1 MACVSLHVSTSA
13 NKACITSNPSF
24 TPRSVS
30 FLKPAKLTYSL
41 NPSKSNAPNTGVPIR
56 SYVILPNCSIENIF
70 AFSISNSTSCKD
82 LASSFV
88 KVPCSWNENQN
99 SMALNPLKLKVQKDR
114 SFVVRPSTT
123 SVDCSKI
130 SLVSGLSDL
139 SVLEAAKFFRVSAIL
154 REEGWSP
161 VTILRN
167 YSSGNSLLFSQG
179 NSSCSKFVISSP
191 VIVTCLPNEKLS
203 ATAQNPFDSEEA
215 RRDGS
220 KFCYEPWIRRVCIL
234 VIGVHVILVFLPLVK
249 PHIIKVY
256 YLLNGAPVGPEPV
269 RAVVGRVART
279 LVTSAWNVCAW
290 TVNMRAGG
298 VTNNALISIGTINY
312 YAPGRSIWDLIPA
325 LILLLQEARMDACKK
340 KHASTL
346 LG

>member
-30 FLKPAKLTYSL
+30 FPKPAKLAYSL
-41 NPSKSNAPNTGVPIR
+41 NPSKSNAPNTGVRIPH
-56 SYVILPNCSIENIF
+56 SLNVILPDCYIDNAS
-70 AFSISNSTSCKD
+70 AFRISSSTSCKD
-82 LASSFV
+82 LASSVV
-88 KVPCSWNENQN
+88 KVTCSWNENPN
-99 SMALNPLKLKVQKDR
+99 SMAWNPLKSKVQKDR

-123 SVDCSKI
+123 SVDCSKM
-130 SLVSGLSDL
+130 SLVSRLFDSSFPED
-139 SVLEAAKFFRVSAIL
+139 VDDFHVS
-154 REEGWSP
+154 
-161 VTILRN
+161 TILRN
-167 YSSGNSLLFSQG
+167 YSSGNCLLFSQG
-179 NSSCSKFVISSP
+179 NSSRSKVDISSP
-191 VIVTCLPNEKLS
+191 AMVTCLPNKKWS

-215 RRDGS
+215 RTDGS

-279 LVTSAWNVCAW
+279 LVTSAGNVCAW

-312 YAPGRSIWDLIPA
+312 YAPSPGRSIWDLIPA